1 MNWLVFAGSLAAVL
15 AMTLVARLL
24 GLGAAP
30 RIADAD
36 HARRLADE
44 AWCGFRATAVAV
56 DRDGRAA
63 LLRNA
68 ANRHMVIRA
77 HGNHFVSRF
86 IDPPFH
92 ASLDRQSLTVSLG
105 EAMFGTVT
113 LDLGDEA
120 TAWATEL
127 VGTGQ
132 TGGRRDAQSA

>member
-1 MNWLVFAGSLAAVL
+1 MNWLVFAGSLVAVL
-15 AMTLVARLL
+15 VMTLVARLL
-24 GLGAAP
+24 GLGVAS

-36 HARRLADE
+36 HARRLAEE
-44 AWCGFRATAVAV
+44 AWCGFRATAVAI

-68 ANRHMVIRA
+68 ANRHMVLRA

-86 IDPPFH
+86 VDPPFQ
-92 ASLDRQSLTVSLG
+92 ASLDRETLTLALP

-120 TAWATEL
+120 TAWAAEL
-127 VGTGQ
+127 VGAGQ